1 MYFIANCEFYIA
13 NCCGPF
19 FCEFCTESFWELV
32 MENSSVST
40 LKVHGTVR
48 PN

>member
-1 MYFIANCEFYIA
+1 MNLKLLTVVVH
-13 NCCGPF
+13 F
-19 FCEFCTESFWELV
+19 FLCEFCTESFWELV

-48 PN
+48 SN